1 VSLFSRQ
8 VILQLGTEGNTGKS
22 FRDIRVSFRVKM
34 SRSSTPNTAA
44 IQAWNLNAAT
54 VALLQ
59 QPRSVAR
66 LLVGYDTP
74 QLIFQGN
81 PVANGVTLE
90 RQGPDR
96 VLTIEAQDGGRVY
109 QEARVSISFATETTL
124 RQVYDEVSRQ
134 MGLPAG
140 TIRIS
145 EDVVFSQGLSLSGT
159 ARDVMDRIARS
170 TGSDWF
176 VRDGV
181 LQLVGTSEDTGEPAV
196 VFSTTTGN
204 LVGAPSRK
212 DDGVEVKALIA
223 PALRPGKKFV
233 VESADISGTYIAG
246 DVEFEGDSGW
256 AQPFYVKTVGKA
268 A

>member
-1 VSLFSRQ
+1 MALFSRQ
-8 VILQLGTEGNTGKS
+8 AILQLGVEGETGKS
-22 FRDIRVSFRVKM
+22 FRDLRIDFRVKM
-34 SRSSTPNTAA
+34 SRSSTPNTAT
-44 IQAWNLNAAT
+44 IRAWNVNAGT

-59 QPRSVAR
+59 EPRAVAR

-74 QLIFQGN
+74 QLIFEGN
-81 PVANGVTLE
+81 PVKNGVTLE

-96 VLTIEAQDGGRVY
+96 VLTIEAADGGRAY

-124 RQVYDEVSRQ
+124 RQVYDEVASQ
-134 MGLPAG
+134 LGLPAG

-145 EDVVFSQGLSLSGT
+145 EDVIFSQGLTLSGP

-170 TGSDWF
+170 TASDVF

-181 LQLVGTSEDTGEPAV
+181 LHLVGTNEDTGEEAV
-196 VFSTTTGN
+196 VFSSRTGN
-204 LVGAPSRK
+204 LIGAPSRK
-212 DDGVEVKALIA
+212 DSTVEVVALIA
-223 PALRPGKKFV
+223 PAIRPGRKFV
-233 VESADISGTYIAG
+233 VESADINGTFVAS

-256 AQPFYVKTVGKA
+256 AQPFYVKVSGKA